1 MNIHRGMIKTTDIYE
16 LSKEDKLKIESK
28 YGTTKIFINN
38 KEIKYVLSYKISQSV
53 NKNVIL
59 KITKMVTYGELE
71 KLVRYK

>member
-1 MNIHRGMIKTTDIYE
+1 MNIHRGIIKTTNIYE

-28 YGTTKIFINN
+28 YGITKIFINN
-38 KEIKYVLSYKISQSV
+38 KEIEYVLSYKISQSV
-53 NKNVIL
+53 NKNIIL